1 MRGDYHPAATIRRD
15 TTPKSSDMNDQP
27 AKAITAAATQH
38 AAARAMRPRV
48 RRKVN
53 WTAR

>member
-1 MRGDYHPAATIRRD
+1 MRVDYSPAAAIRCGM
-15 TTPKSSDMNDQP
+15 TVQSSDRNDQP
-27 AKAITAAATQH
+27 ARAITAPATQH

-48 RRKVN
+48 RRKVS

>member
-1 MRGDYHPAATIRRD
+1 MRGDYHPAATIRCD
-15 TTPKSSDMNDQP
+15 TTTQSPDMIDQP
-27 AKAITAAATQH
+27 ARMIMAAATQH

-48 RRKVN
+48 RRSVS